1 MSKVIAPIKTE
12 RMTSGGVNTPVIQ
25 NNSIDLLGKSV
36 MSSLSLYNDLENRE
50 KKLKLNNQKNLVD
63 LYLLNKEDENLQ
75 YNSLTKTDPTYKNN
89 TEKFNAFS
97 KQQKTSWENFSKIA
111 KEQDVDDIELEKVRL
126 QANSIDLKTDTT
138 FKTNY
143 TEYLETENKKS
154 FFVATEGKREVA
166 RNLIASGQYNDSV
179 KTFQSFS
186 DNVLYGT
193 KEGYISPQSAIDEIR
208 TARGNMVEGGAI
220 AIADKIKTTI
230 SKEEQLISLDNI
242 YNWTFEQFSEEFKE
256 LNYKKGKLE
265 IPLNDDDYKKFRSQI
280 KQQKVLLKTKGKV
293 EEQALKYEQVKKEND
308 IKNNPVKFAYKEG
321 GYLATTPTREVLD
334 KVSVQAT
341 NNKYGTDFKTFDDLL
356 NSDTPIVTI
365 QKGYNDKL
373 SIYNDFSI
381 EPSDLIQNRVKEGF
395 EFVGG
400 QDEEIQKRIMNNQ
413 YSFDDA
419 PAVPTYQEL
428 NMYNEGKGFDIFY
441 NTLYSTANR
450 EFLSLTNKSKVRD
463 NIDGMLENFTVERTR
478 VNFQDDMYSG
488 VKKNVIT
495 SLGSTLSAFRN
506 GSYYDPEQK
515 FLLENITQRASDLVK
530 VHVNEEN
537 GGILGEDIAKDL
549 KLDKKAG
556 LPIAQLT
563 PGDQTK
569 VFNYYIENPSKDLKE
584 NINKAISYYTENY
597 QTIDTGYG
605 MINVNKNLYS
615 ENIGKSIGNVITTT
629 QFYTKEGKLIPKK
642 RVIPIFIESNKKIGF
657 AYKGQQVLINSN
669 DTLVPFRMDL
679 GGAK

>member
-1 MSKVIAPIKTE
+1 MSKIIAPVKSE
-12 RMTSGGVNTPVIQ
+12 RLTTGGVSAPIIQ
-25 NNSIDLLGKSV
+25 DNSIDLLGKSV

-75 YNSLTKTDPTYKNN
+75 YNSLTKTDSNYKNN

-97 KQQKTSWENFSKIA
+97 KQQKTSWENFYKIA
-111 KEQDVDDIELEKVRL
+111 KEQGIDDTEIEKVRL

-138 FKTNY
+138 FKTKY
-143 TEYLETENKKS
+143 TEYLEKENKKS
-154 FFVATEGKREVA
+154 FFLATEGKREVA

-193 KEGYISPQSAIDEIR
+193 KEGHISPQSAIDEIR

-220 AIADKIKTTI
+220 AIADKIKTTT
-230 SKEEQLISLDNI
+230 SKEEQLKSLDNI

-256 LNYKKGKLE
+256 LNYKKGNLE

-280 KQQKVLLKTKGKV
+280 KQQQSLIKTKGKA
-293 EEQALKYEQVKKEND
+293 EEQALKWEEVKLQND

-321 GYLATTPTREVLD
+321 GYLATTPTYEVLD

-395 EFVGG
+395 EFAGG

-419 PAVPTYQEL
+419 PAVPTYEEL
-428 NMYNEGKGFDIFY
+428 NMYNEGKGFDTFY

-478 VNFQDDMYSG
+478 VNFQDNMYAG

-495 SLGSTLSAFRN
+495 SLGSTLSVFRN
-506 GSYYDPEQK
+506 GAYYDPEQK
-515 FLLENITQRASDLVK
+515 FLLTNITQRVSDLVK
-530 VHVNEEN
+530 VHANEEN
-537 GGILGEDIAKDL
+537 GGILGEDIAEKL
-549 KLDKKAG
+549 KLEKKAG
-556 LPIAQLT
+556 LPIPQLT
-563 PGDQTK
+563 PNEQTK
-569 VFNYYIENPSKDLKE
+569 LFNYYIENPSKDLKE
-584 NINKAISYYTENY
+584 NVNKAISYYTENY
-597 QTIDTGYG
+597 KTVDTGYG
-605 MINVNKNLYS
+605 MINIDKNLYS

-642 RVIPIFIESNKKIGF
+642 RVVPVFVESNKKIGF